1 MGSPI
6 FASPA
11 GAPREVFVRLPPP
24 WVGVGVRARRRR
36 RALRTS
42 SLGGLE
48 GGRGEGGGRSPAAV
62 GSIYKSPSDRVP
74 PQAHSQQT
82 ACATGQVIAVP
93 RAPVS
98 CLRGREPWIPDRPCC
113 QGGTGRQTGM
123 GAISFRFHLWPL
135 RPGSWDHRATWLFH
149 LVFHGSPRRG
159 ASTRRKG
166 GGEQDSMRKMMSAA
180 GLGLPHWSMN
190 K

>member
-11 GAPREVFVRLPPP
+11 GDPGKYLSGCPHHG
-24 WVGVGVRARRRR
+24 VGVGVRARRRR

-62 GSIYKSPSDRVP
+62 GSIYKSPSGRVP
-74 PQAHSQQT
+74 PPGPQPT

-98 CLRGREPWIPDRPCC
+98 CLRGREPWIPDGPCC

-166 GGEQDSMRKMMSAA
+166 GGEQDSMRKVMSAA